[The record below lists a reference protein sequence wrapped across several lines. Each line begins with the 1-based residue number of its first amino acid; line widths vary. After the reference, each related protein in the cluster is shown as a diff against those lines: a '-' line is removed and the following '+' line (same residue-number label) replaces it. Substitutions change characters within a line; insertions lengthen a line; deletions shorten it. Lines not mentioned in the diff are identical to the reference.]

1 MNQLQL
7 EQQQTEVR
15 KAADAATLA
24 EEDKARA
31 SIALETSNAE
41 ISRLNDVIR
50 SLEAR
55 VTQFEVTV
63 SEKNEAATVM
73 TAELKDV
80 RGQVRLP
87 PAHHSPIALLVF
99 EFFFTLLLSGPA
111 GRNNNV
117 TRDLQQCQRFISP
130 F

>member
-15 KAADAATLA
+15 KAVDAVTLA
-24 EEDKARA
+24 DEEKARA

-87 PAHHSPIALLVF
+87 PAPHSPIALLLFVF
-99 EFFFTLLLSGPA
+99 SASFS
-111 GRNNNV
+111 
-117 TRDLQQCQRFISP
+117 
-130 F
+130 